1 MKNHEVV
8 ELAERLTGYA
18 SQIKALKGAKFGY
31 CIIKNT
37 EALGKEAK
45 AVVDAKK
52 VNEDFTKYDAER
64 IVVCEKFA
72 EKDEKGEIK
81 KRPIGPGKFEY
92 IIDQSNEDFKAA
104 IAELQTKYADAI
116 TAQTT
121 NDQDYFTFLN
131 EENTTFVPYKISIEA
146 VPNEISIEVLSVIKS
161 FIQE

>member
-8 ELAERLTGYA
+8 ELAERLNGYA
-18 SQIKALKGAKFGY
+18 PQIKALKGAKFGY

-64 IVVCEKFA
+64 ITVCEKFA
-72 EKDEKGEIK
+72 EKDEKSETK

-92 IIDQSNEDFKAA
+92 IIDTNGEDFKTA
-104 IAELQTKYADAI
+104 IADLQTKYIDAI
-116 TAQTT
+116 AAQTT

-131 EENTTFVPYKISIEA
+131 EENTTFVPYKISIDA
-146 VPNEISIEVLSVIKS
+146 VPDEISIEILSVVKS